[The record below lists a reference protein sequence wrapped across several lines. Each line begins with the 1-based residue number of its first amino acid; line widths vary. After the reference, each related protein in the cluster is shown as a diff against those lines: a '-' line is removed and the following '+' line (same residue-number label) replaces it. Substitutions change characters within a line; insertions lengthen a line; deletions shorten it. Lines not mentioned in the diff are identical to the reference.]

1 MYLQH
6 ACQRTNEATSLLPII
21 IREYESS
28 ASPRDLS
35 PLVSVMV
42 PIVTVPASPTTNQNI
57 SDAALPPPDYSM
69 QGPDLACDQEQLDYP
84 ARPMTPGEEEIMRIY
99 EDEVYRPPESGY
111 DRETRRFPDKKILC
125 QTREICSAED
135 EPDAGDTALGRA
147 ALHRSDVSLAE
158 DEPDA
163 GDAALGRAAL
173 HRSVVSSTEE
183 RDYTE
188 TGDTTHWSSSSS
200 QTCHRS
206 RRRRR

>member
-1 MYLQH
+1 
-6 ACQRTNEATSLLPII
+6 
-21 IREYESS
+21 
-28 ASPRDLS
+28 
-35 PLVSVMV
+35 
-42 PIVTVPASPTTNQNI
+42 
-57 SDAALPPPDYSM
+57 M
-69 QGPDLACDQEQLDYP
+69 QGLDLACDQKQLDYL
-84 ARPMTPGEEEIMRIY
+84 ARPMTPGEEEIMGIY

-135 EPDAGDTALGRA
+135 EPDAGD
-147 ALHRSDVSLAE
+147 
-158 DEPDA
+158 
-163 GDAALGRAAL
+163 AALGRAAL

-183 RDYTE
+183 RDDTE